1 MLEFDITS
9 AAGGQEQIWVRFRWS
24 GTWGYSWEIDDIQ
37 IYETPANDLRIDN
50 YVSYTDYFTTGVYEA
65 GVFAAGQLSEL
76 QAAAKVYNVGYLEP
90 GRLNARL
97 EREWE

>member
-1 MLEFDITS
+1 MSSTSQARQEDKNKFGFDS
-9 AAGGQEQIWVRFRWS
+9 DGLALG
-24 GTWGYSWEIDDIQ
+24 GYSWEIDDIQ

-76 QAAAKVYNVGYLEP
+76 QAAAKVYNVGYLDQE
-90 GRLNARL
+90 GSTLAL